1 MKARTSVA
9 KFGSHGRQLPAVPS
23 SAVVLF
29 AIVIGLVCCTPI
41 PSFGQPPIQD
51 QGGSVV
57 LSTNTPIPL
66 STLVDFVARRLQMQV
81 LYDDTLQSKQ
91 VRLITPEPIPVARL
105 YEVLQSILLA
115 EGMVISEPDS
125 AGLRRITATANLA
138 GIATPSSLLADLQSL
153 GPAVP
158 ITKLITLKNVAGSKI
173 VEQLKPFLSGNSAS
187 AIAIENRNLIIV
199 TDVAENV
206 RKVAA
211 LIELLDQGGP
221 ADGVKF
227 VRAENVR
234 AEELAT
240 QLRELLE
247 ARQRALGKAEGDAA
261 GIEVAVDER
270 TNQVILIGNEFE
282 IQRAESLL
290 KTIDVALPTIQDTFT
305 LEFISPERLDQVLRE
320 ILAGRSVAPPYRA
333 RAEGS
338 VLIID
343 STREVLDLARRIS
356 RSLDTREAP
365 LSQSPL
371 RFYKIKNV
379 AAEELAATIRSLSG
393 QIGPQ
398 QRGSFPPR
406 RLTGNDAA
414 LTGPNIPA
422 LMNPG
427 SAQPV
432 QVPPLPP
439 AVRNLDARGVE
450 VLDSQQ
456 GLSQSGMRFPLVGS
470 SSFTDDAVV
479 ENRGSDSKELL
490 GAAQITVDAH
500 SNTIIILAE
509 SEVQRVY
516 ASLIEQLDKRPP
528 QVLVEAKIVIIDTS
542 DDYSLGVEVSGG
554 DRLGAKRLFA
564 FSSYGLSE
572 VDPVNGA
579 LQVIPGVGFNGT
591 LVDPTTADVVVRAIA
606 QHRRAR
612 VLSTPRVLV
621 NDNAEGQLTSV
632 LEVPFTSINASQ
644 TVATTSFAGFA
655 EAGTTINVRPTISE
669 DNYLQLEYVVTLN
682 SFSGPGTTG
691 VPPPRQTN
699 EVRSRVTVPDGFTV
713 IVGGLV
719 SKNGSYEIDS
729 IPWLERIPIL
739 RELASLQTWSDNET
753 SLFVF
758 LKPVILREDKF
769 RDLKFFSGVD
779 QHKSKI
785 GADYPSTRPL
795 TIE

>member
-1 MKARTSVA
+1 MTDQSSTASVLI
-9 KFGSHGRQLPAVPS
+9 SGRQLRGFLNR
-23 SAVVLF
+23 AVVVLVIAVSHFCCATPF
-29 AIVIGLVCCTPI
+29 A
-41 PSFGQPPIQD
+41 FGQPAIQD

-66 STLVDFVARRLQMQV
+66 NTLVDFVARRLQMQV
-81 LYDDTLQSKQ
+81 LYDESLQSKQ
-91 VRLITPEPIPVARL
+91 VRLIAPEPIPIARL
-105 YEVLQSILLA
+105 YEVLQSVLLA
-115 EGMVISEPDS
+115 EGLVISEPDS

-138 GIATPSSLLADLQSL
+138 GIATPSSLLADLQNL

-187 AIAIENRNLIIV
+187 AIAIENRNFIIV

-206 RKVAA
+206 RKIAA

-221 ADGVKF
+221 GDGVKF

-234 AEELAT
+234 ADQLAN

-282 IQRAESLL
+282 VQRAESLL
-290 KTIDVALPTIQDTFT
+290 KTIDVALPTVQDTFT
-305 LEFISPERLDQVLRE
+305 LEFISPERLDEVLRE

-333 RAEGS
+333 RAEGN

-379 AAEELAATIRSLSG
+379 PAEELAATIRSLGG
-393 QIGPQ
+393 QTGPP
-398 QRGSFPPR
+398 QRGSLPPR

-414 LTGPNIPA
+414 IPGPNVPP
-422 LMNPG
+422 LLNPG

-432 QVPPLPP
+432 QVPPIPP
-439 AVRNLDARGVE
+439 AVRDVDSRGVE
-450 VLDSQQ
+450 PLNGQRDLEQPGMQAPYGLPSANPASELDANSN
-456 GLSQSGMRFPLVGS
+456 
-470 SSFTDDAVV
+470 T
-479 ENRGSDSKELL
+479 KELL
-490 GAAQITVDAH
+490 GAAQITVDVH

-509 SEVQRVY
+509 PEVQRVY
-516 ASLIEQLDKRPP
+516 VSLIEQLDKRPP

-572 VDPVNGA
+572 VDPVSGA

-591 LVDPTTADVVVRAIA
+591 LVDPTTADIVVRAIA

-655 EAGTTINVRPTISE
+655 EAGTTISVRPTISE

-729 IPWLERIPIL
+729 IPWLERIPII

-769 RDLKFFSGVD
+769 RDLKYFSGVD
-779 QHKSKI
+779 QHKSKV

-795 TIE
+795 MVE